1 MRSLEGRIRKL
12 EKSLPDDNGL
22 VFVLVIGVNAKS
34 YCLIDG
40 KEVYSGPEF
49 ERAEKRFMENLRRNQ
64 GEITIIGE
72 PARGVDEDKL

>member
-1 MRSLEGRIRKL
+1 MRNLEGRIRKL
-12 EKSLPDDNGL
+12 EESLPGDNES

-49 ERAEKRFMENLRRNQ
+49 ERAKKKWGQ
-64 GEITIIGE
+64 GKGPIQVIESKS
-72 PARGVDEDKL
+72 ARGVNEDEL